1 MVRVTQAKPKSAQN
15 RESPPDWLNKLLS
28 RRNPNVVAVALAHKN
43 ARIVWALLSQDRQY
57 QPDYAAA

>member
-1 MVRVTQAKPKSAQN
+1 MTQSKAKSAQN

-28 RRNPNVVAVALAHKN
+28 RRNPNVAAVALANKN
-43 ARIVWALLSQDRQY
+43 ARIVWALLSQYRQY